1 MAPVRVDMEGGKN
14 VLFPIGLVPINA
26 IKARECLDTD
36 TGEDLA
42 KTVRAYHV
50 PDFSQW
56 KQEDAFE
63 KAFGELM
70 RDLRAEGRET

>member
-1 MAPVRVDMEGGKN
+1 M
-14 VLFPIGLVPINA
+14 LFPLRLVRYDSIRA
-26 IKARECLDTD
+26 WECLDAD
-36 TGEDLA
+36 SGEDLA
-42 KTVRAYHV
+42 EKVREYHV

-70 RDLRAEGRET
+70 RDLKASG